1 MIQMHQI
8 SAEQSVVWYKTP
20 KDYIRIQD
28 KQGSILI
35 LYAFCVISII
45 FRDCQPI

>member
-28 KQGSILI
+28 IGINIDSLF
-35 LYAFCVISII
+35 LHFRISYNFDNI
-45 FRDCQPI
+45 